1 MYRHLNR
8 LILSLFLFLGGFS
21 ISLIKGQELNCTV
34 KVNHSQIQGTSA
46 GVFESLETAISEF
59 MNNRSWTDL
68 QFQKAERIDCNLN
81 ITVKKYNASTNAF
94 SCELLFQVTRPVFNS
109 GYNTVV
115 FSMRDTEFTFS
126 YQEQDALEFNENN
139 LDNNLTAMLAYYAY
153 LFIGM
158 DLDTFSPMGGTEVL
172 HVVESIVNSAQSM
185 SEPGWKAFDKTNNR
199 HAIINDYMDS
209 SMEPFRLQKRF
220 LDYQVN
226 IGNRIIELL
235 TSGDPEDQVKAA
247 EVSAP
252 KKQFQDMIDE
262 LFADTNK
269 KIDRKSNEIQFMQKM
284 GQGCE
289 VITPYQL
296 SSGEKQMLAILLT
309 VLVENREPYALLMDE
324 PEISLHIDWQQRLI
338 DLIRQLNPNAQII
351 LSTHYPALIMDG
363 WMSNV
368 TEVGDI
374 SN

>member
-1 MYRHLNR
+1 MRKRADYIQSIEIKALWKGGRHIIWHLQPDVN
-8 LILSLFLFLGGFS
+8 ILSGINGVGKS
-21 ISLIKGQELNCTV
+21 TII
-34 KVNHSQIQGTSA
+34 NHSARTLAEIDRDEIVPKEAPQGVTIKLMPEDASYIKFDVIRSFDRPLLHSDLLEKLSDSRVKTELDWQI
-46 GVFESLETAISEF
+46 
-59 MNNRSWTDL
+59 
-68 QFQKAERIDCNLN
+68 
-81 ITVKKYNASTNAF
+81 Y
-94 SCELLFQVTRPVFNS
+94 
-109 GYNTVV
+109 
-115 FSMRDTEFTFS
+115 
-126 YQEQDALEFNENN
+126 
-139 LDNNLTAMLAYYAY
+139 
-153 LFIGM
+153 
-158 DLDTFSPMGGTEVL
+158 
-172 HVVESIVNSAQSM
+172 
-185 SEPGWKAFDKTNNR
+185 
-199 HAIINDYMDS
+199 
-209 SMEPFRLQKRF
+209 RLQKRF

-235 TSGDPEDQVKAA
+235 TSGDPDDQMKAA

-269 KIDRKSNEIQFMQKM
+269 KIDRQSNEIQFVQTNGNGTTEM
-284 GQGCE
+284 
-289 VITPYQL
+289 ITPYQL

-351 LSTHYPALIMDG
+351 LSTHSPALIMDG